1 MKDPLGDAPPVDSRR
16 AILGVSVA
24 IALFV
29 VLIFV
34 RPSMA
39 MTIAIAIGLIVT
51 IMLHEAGHLIGAKHG
66 GMKATEFFVGFGPR
80 LWSFRRGETE
90 YGIKAIPAGGYVRV
104 IGMTNLEEVEPED
117 EDRTYRAAPYKRK
130 MVMILAGVTVNLLL
144 AYLFTFAI
152 LVGRG
157 QDSVS
162 TRIGSVS
169 AESPAQ
175 IAGMKPGDRLLS
187 IGGVEISDWDAVAPL
202 VRAAAGKPTEI
213 EIERDGVTRTL
224 IATPE
229 VIDGVV
235 RIGITASIETN
246 RVPVITAVGRS
257 ATVIVSGAGQTVT
270 ALGDIISPS
279 GVSKYTKTVT
289 SPGAK
294 GSFTEDERPRSVI
307 GIVADGGSLVG
318 NDFWGLLGLLAAIN
332 VFLALF
338 NLIPLLPFDGGHAVV
353 ATFEAA
359 ASKIRGK
366 RVVIDQRHLFPVT
379 AVVIFMLLMLGLSTM
394 YLDLRSIVSGT

>member
-1 MKDPLGDAPPVDSRR
+1 MKDPLGDAPRVDSRR

-29 VLIFV
+29 VLIFI

-39 MTIAIAIGLIVT
+39 MTIAIALGLIFT
-51 IMLHEAGHLIGAKHG
+51 IMIHEAGHLIAAKRG

-117 EDRTYRAAPYKRK
+117 EARTYRSAPYKRK

-144 AYLFTFAI
+144 AYLLTFVI

-162 TRIGSVS
+162 TRIGAVSV
-169 AESPAQ
+169 ESPAQ
-175 IAGMKPGDRLLS
+175 RAGIKPGDRLLS
-187 IGGVEISDWDAVAPL
+187 IGGVAISNWDQVSPL
-202 VRAAAGKPTEI
+202 VRAADGEALKI
-213 EIERDGVTRTL
+213 KIERAGDTKTL
-224 IATPE
+224 SATPE
-229 VIDGVV
+229 VMDGVARV
-235 RIGITASIETN
+235 GITASIETT

-257 ATVIVSGAGQTVT
+257 VTVIVRGSGQTVS
-270 ALGDIISPS
+270 ALRDIISPS

-289 SPGAK
+289 DPGAK
-294 GSFTEDERPRSVI
+294 GGFSENERPRSVI

-318 NDFWGLLGLLAAIN
+318 NDFWGLLALLAAIN

-359 ASKIRGK
+359 ASKIRGR
-366 RVVIDQRHLFPVT
+366 RVVLDQRHLFPVT
-379 AVVIFMLLMLGLSTM
+379 AVVIVMLLMLGLSTM
-394 YLDLRSIVSGT
+394 YLDLRSIVSGS

>member
-39 MTIAIAIGLIVT
+39 MTVAIAIGLIFT
-51 IMLHEAGHLIGAKHG
+51 IMLHEAGHLIAAKRG

-117 EDRTYRAAPYKRK
+117 EARTYRAAPYKRK

-175 IAGMKPGDRLLS
+175 IAGVKPGDRLLS
-187 IGGVEISDWDAVAPL
+187 IGGVEISDWDEVSPL
-202 VRAAAGKPTEI
+202 VRAAAYVGPDRRRRADPRPDRSAGRQRGWWR
-213 EIERDGVTRTL
+213 RDRPPGAASSPASGRWRRYRR
-224 IATPE
+224 AGCRAPS
-229 VIDGVV
+229 GQSRA
-235 RIGITASIETN
+235 RIG
-246 RVPVITAVGRS
+246 
-257 ATVIVSGAGQTVT
+257 GAGQR
-270 ALGDIISPS
+270 SPAAS
-279 GVSKYTKTVT
+279 RSRHPVR
-289 SPGAK
+289 SPAR
-294 GSFTEDERPRSVI
+294 ERPAGPPDPRDRRSRP
-307 GIVADGGSLVG
+307 S
-318 NDFWGLLGLLAAIN
+318 
-332 VFLALF
+332 
-338 NLIPLLPFDGGHAVV
+338 P
-353 ATFEAA
+353 
-359 ASKIRGK
+359 RGQTG
-366 RVVIDQRHLFPVT
+366 RAR
-379 AVVIFMLLMLGLSTM
+379 
-394 YLDLRSIVSGT
+394 

>member
-1 MKDPLGDAPPVDSRR
+1 MKDPLGDAPRVDSRR

-29 VLIFV
+29 VLVFI

-39 MTIAIAIGLIVT
+39 MTIAIALGLIFT
-51 IMLHEAGHLIGAKHG
+51 IMIHEAGHLIAAKRG

-117 EDRTYRAAPYKRK
+117 EARTYRSAPYKRK

-144 AYLFTFAI
+144 AYLLTFVI

-162 TRIGSVS
+162 TRIGAVSV
-169 AESPAQ
+169 ASPAQ
-175 IAGMKPGDRLLS
+175 RAGIKPGDRLLS
-187 IGGVEISDWDAVAPL
+187 IGGVAISNWDQVSPL
-202 VRAAAGKPTEI
+202 VRAADGEALKI
-213 EIERDGVTRTL
+213 KIERAGDTKTL
-224 IATPE
+224 SATPE
-229 VIDGVV
+229 VMEGVARV
-235 RIGITASIETN
+235 GITASIETT

-257 ATVIVSGAGQTVT
+257 VTVIVRGSGQTVS
-270 ALGDIISPS
+270 ALRDIISPS

-289 SPGAK
+289 DPGAK
-294 GSFTEDERPRSVI
+294 GGFSENERPRSVI

-318 NDFWGLLGLLAAIN
+318 NDFWGLLALLAAIN

-359 ASKIRGK
+359 ASKIRG
-366 RVVIDQRHLFPVT
+366 RRIVIDQRHLFPVT
-379 AVVIFMLLMLGLSTM
+379 AVVIVMLLMLGLSTM
-394 YLDLRSIVSGT
+394 YLDLRSIVSGS

>member
-1 MKDPLGDAPPVDSRR
+1 MKDPLGDAPRVDSRR

-29 VLIFV
+29 VLVFI

-39 MTIAIAIGLIVT
+39 MTIAIALGLIFT
-51 IMLHEAGHLIGAKHG
+51 IMIHEAGHLIAAKRG

-90 YGIKAIPAGGYVRV
+90 YGVKAIPAGGYVRV

-117 EDRTYRAAPYKRK
+117 EARTYRSAPYKRK

-144 AYLFTFAI
+144 AYLLTFVI

-162 TRIGSVS
+162 TRIGAVSV
-169 AESPAQ
+169 ESPAQ
-175 IAGMKPGDRLLS
+175 RAGIKPGDRLLS
-187 IGGVEISDWDAVAPL
+187 IGGVAISNWDQVSPL
-202 VRAAAGKPTEI
+202 VRAADGEALKI
-213 EIERDGVTRTL
+213 KIERAGDTKTL
-224 IATPE
+224 SATPE
-229 VIDGVV
+229 VMDGVARV
-235 RIGITASIETN
+235 GITASIETT

-257 ATVIVSGAGQTVT
+257 VTVIVRGSGQTVS
-270 ALGDIISPS
+270 ALRDIISPS

-289 SPGAK
+289 DPGAK
-294 GSFTEDERPRSVI
+294 GGFSENERPRSVI

-318 NDFWGLLGLLAAIN
+318 NDFWGLLALLAAIN

-359 ASKIRGK
+359 ASKIRGR
-366 RVVIDQRHLFPVT
+366 RVVLDQRHLFPVT
-379 AVVIFMLLMLGLSTM
+379 AVVIVMLLMLGLSTM
-394 YLDLRSIVSGT
+394 YLDLRSIVSGS

>member
-39 MTIAIAIGLIVT
+39 MTIAIAIGLIFT
-51 IMLHEAGHLIGAKHG
+51 IMLHEAGHLIAAKRG

-104 IGMTNLEEVEPED
+104 IGMTNLEEVQPED
-117 EDRTYRAAPYKRK
+117 EARTYRSAPYKRK

-162 TRIGSVS
+162 TRVGSVS
-169 AESPAQ
+169 AQSPAQ
-175 IAGMKPGDRLLS
+175 LAGMKAGDQ
-187 IGGVEISDWDAVAPL
+187 ITEIDGVKIKDWDQVSPL
-202 VRAAAGKPTEI
+202 IGPSAGKPIVIKVDRNGETK
-213 EIERDGVTRTL
+213 TL
-224 IATPE
+224 IATPKI
-229 VIDGVV
+229 IDGVV
-235 RIGITASIETN
+235 RIGIGASIETN
-246 RVPVITAVGRS
+246 RVPVVTAVGRS
-257 ATVIVSGAGQTVT
+257 ATVIISGAGQTVT
-270 ALGDIISPS
+270 ALGDIVSPS

-289 SPGAK
+289 NPGAK
-294 GSFTEDERPRSVI
+294 GGFSENERPRSVI

-359 ASKIRGK
+359 ASKIRGR

-379 AVVIFMLLMLGLSTM
+379 AVVMGLLLMLGLSTM